1 MKTKIKI
8 GDCFI
13 EREQYAFTVSKVVD
27 IIGAVYKTEEIYVR
41 VADGDIDID
50 DAYGLEDFILGAKI
64 DSNVF
69 DDIKGM
75 ATRMFESIK
84 QTETKT
90 FERMLSYL
98 EETVG
103 DI

>member
-1 MKTKIKI
+1 MEKKIEI

-13 EREQYAFTVSKVVD
+13 KREQYAFTVSKVVG
-27 IIGAVYKTEEIYVR
+27 IIGVVYKTEEIYIS
-41 VADGDIDID
+41 VADGEIDID
-50 DAYGLEDFILGAKI
+50 DAYGFEDYILGTKI
-64 DSNVF
+64 DSKVY
-69 DDIKGM
+69 DAIKGM